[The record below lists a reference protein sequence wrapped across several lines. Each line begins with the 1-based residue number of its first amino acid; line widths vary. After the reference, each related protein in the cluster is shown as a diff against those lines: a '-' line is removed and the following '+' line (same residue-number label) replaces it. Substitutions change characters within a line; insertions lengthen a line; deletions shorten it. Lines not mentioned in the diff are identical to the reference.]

1 MLSMLLGTSSGTL
14 LKLSKRIRLVDLEDY
29 SDVSRVML
37 MVSGTDDG

>member
-1 MLSMLLGTSSGTL
+1 MLSMLLATSCGTL
-14 LKLSKRIRLVDLEDY
+14 LKLKRIRLVDFEEY

>member
-1 MLSMLLGTSSGTL
+1 MLLATSSGTL
-14 LKLSKRIRLVDLEDY
+14 LKLKRIRLVEFEEY